1 MGTSNNRLRN
11 TEMIRY
17 HEFNCL
23 TDALAALNAL
33 RASGHRAY
41 LLCMRSDF
49 YEVREVC
56 NEEG

>member
-1 MGTSNNRLRN
+1 
-11 TEMIRY
+11 MIRY

-23 TDALAALNAL
+23 ADALAALNAL

>member
-1 MGTSNNRLRN
+1 
-11 TEMIRY
+11 MIRY

-33 RASGHRAY
+33 RARGHRAY

-49 YEVREVC
+49 YEVREVR